1 MISSPAPSPSRQRI
15 VRRDEADIE
24 YESNHD
30 NQLQTRESVKEERQ
44 SHYHSKPTYGMERS
58 SSSSSSSTEHGN
70 KRLSVGRYSIG
81 GDGATKPRRDIG
93 NLLVKHTTDEEG
105 RPVKLRGVAADPL
118 IYRLLRRICH
128 ADGGDSENDASMRL
142 GMGIGRSGAVSC
154 GMKMDGTVIR
164 RQQSTI
170 RPLAYK
176 VLPAGRSN
184 VRKSPS
190 SSSHISSS
198 SSKS

>member
-15 VRRDEADIE
+15 ERRDEADIE

-30 NQLQTRESVKEERQ
+30 NQLQIRESEKEERQ

-58 SSSSSSSTEHGN
+58 SSSSSTEHGN
-70 KRLSVGRYSIG
+70 KRLSLGRYSIG
-81 GDGATKPRRDIG
+81 CDGATKPRRDIG
-93 NLLVKHTTDEEG
+93 NLLVKHTTDDEG

-118 IYRLLRRICH
+118 IYRLLRRLCH

-154 GMKMDGTVIR
+154 GIKVDGTVIR
-164 RQQSTI
+164 RRQSTI

-176 VLPAGRSN
+176 VLPAQRAS